1 MGDFE
6 KLKQRE
12 NINNDNNDINEES
25 YVKDG
30 SLIKS
35 EVEEDLVSKAMKE
48 ENEEEELV
56 KDEEN
61 INQDNQ
67 ENQDNL
73 DNGINNS
80 FFEQDNLAI
89 NRIIEDKLLENKL
102 EEKLIDLK
110 TNILNDKLY
119 LEQFGDGNKK
129 IFENL
134 NFERLE
140 ETFYKMKNDQKAKN
154 FKLLKSKSE
163 KDNKEKRINKEIKV
177 NSPPIKPSSSDIA
190 AKIKSVCFSGRNESW
205 V

>member
-119 LEQFGDGNKK
+119 ILVWLF
-129 IFENL
+129 
-134 NFERLE
+134 
-140 ETFYKMKNDQKAKN
+140 
-154 FKLLKSKSE
+154 
-163 KDNKEKRINKEIKV
+163 
-177 NSPPIKPSSSDIA
+177 
-190 AKIKSVCFSGRNESW
+190 CFSMVCNLDILKKTL
-205 V
+205 